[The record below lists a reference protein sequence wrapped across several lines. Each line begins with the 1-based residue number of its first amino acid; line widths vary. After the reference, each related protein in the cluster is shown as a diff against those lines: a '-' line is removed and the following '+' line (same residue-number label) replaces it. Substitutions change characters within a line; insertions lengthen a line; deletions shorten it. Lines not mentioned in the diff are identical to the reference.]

1 MLNTFFQ
8 KSKGSFFIASFLFS
22 IGIIFFL
29 LAQSS
34 LPIHEGQRFGNI
46 PLERKIEKL
55 IELEKKEGIDAIFL
69 GASTVDFGISAK
81 VFSEEVTAATGK
93 KFVAFNFGTGGGD
106 YFVLPDFVKIIEL
119 HSKPKF
125 YFIQAPL
132 LTAANP
138 KVISNSP
145 FRVILRD
152 SQVGKFLDSVYL
164 FEIMNR
170 IWNLEGISKM
180 PSLRSKIITGKIQ
193 KAPTTN
199 SDLYSMNE
207 YGDSISYNHIDLNQ
221 GKDLVDKAKKYF
233 RYSAIPNVMEQYPL
247 SRDTKAYSIHFKP
260 EYINLFLSGFGE
272 IKRQTKNAKSEMIL
286 ISFPYVAIESTFDVF
301 EELKIFNRKLDFYI
315 GEISSRLNLKYLNA
329 RDDLHLRTWHVQDD
343 THYNTY
349 AAEIIGKKLAE
360 KFLNQSLPKEPEA
373 SADALFALEKDK
385 NLGRSTAIIRSPS
398 SLEKNFLVLK
408 YLQNANTRILP
419 SKKEN
424 VNIALRLEKNIS
436 RIFKVERLDNNTFG
450 VKIPENLLKTNAL
463 YAVDLASESMQSLG
477 MPLESYHWE
486 KK

>member
-1 MLNTFFQ
+1 LLKLNDLRSKKILAFTTPVVLCLVFFYFGL
-8 KSKGSFFIASFLFS
+8 KYSKIP
-22 IGIIFFL
+22 
-29 LAQSS
+29 S
-34 LPIHEGQRFGNI
+34 LEGQKFGSI
-46 PLERKIEKL
+46 PLEKKIQKL
-55 IELEKKEGIDAIFL
+55 IDLEKTVGIDAIFL

-106 YFVLPDFVKIIEL
+106 YFVLPDFVRIIEL
-119 HSKPKF
+119 YSNPKF
-125 YFIQAPL
+125 YFIQLPL
-132 LTAANP
+132 LTTANP

-152 SQVGKFLDSVYL
+152 SQVGKFLDSMFL
-164 FEIMNR
+164 LEIMNGL
-170 IWNLEGISKM
+170 WNLEGISKI
-180 PSLRSKIITGKIQ
+180 PNLRSKIVVGKIQ
-193 KAPTTN
+193 KAPVTN

-221 GKDLVDKAKKYF
+221 GKYLVDKAKKYF
-233 RYSAIPNVMEQYPL
+233 QYSFLPGVDQYPL

-272 IKRQTKNAKSEMIL
+272 IKRQTKNSKLEMIL
-286 ISFPYVAIESTFDVF
+286 ISFPFVALESTLEVF
-301 EELKIFNRKLDFYI
+301 EELKIFNLKLDFYL
-315 GEISSRLNLKYLNA
+315 GEISSRLNMKYLNA
-329 RDDLHLRTWHVQDD
+329 RENLKLHTWHVQDD

-373 SADALFALEKDK
+373 NADALFELEKDK
-385 NLGRSTAIIRSPS
+385 NLGQWTAIIRSPS
-398 SLEKNFLVLK
+398 SLEKNILVLK

-419 SKKEN
+419 SKQEN
-424 VNIALRLEKNIS
+424 VNIILRLEKNIS

>member
-8 KSKGSFFIASFLFS
+8 KSKGSFFIASFLLS
-22 IGIIFFL
+22 VGIIFFL

-34 LPIHEGQRFGNI
+34 LPIHEGQTFGNI

-55 IELEKKEGIDAIFL
+55 IELEEKEGIDAIFL

-106 YFVLPDFVKIIEL
+106 YFVLPDLVKIIEL
-119 HSKPKF
+119 YSKPRF

-132 LTAANP
+132 LSAANQ
-138 KVISNSP
+138 KTVSNAP
-145 FRVILRD
+145 LRLILRE
-152 SQVGKFLDSVYL
+152 SSVGKFLDSECL
-164 FEIMNR
+164 FEIMNAF
-170 IWNLEGISKM
+170 WSLSFVSKI
-180 PSLRSKIITGKIQ
+180 PNLRSKIITRKLE
-193 KAPTTN
+193 KSPATN
-199 SDLYSMNE
+199 SDQYLLNE
-207 YGDSISYNHIDLNQ
+207 YGDSISYNYIYLNQ
-221 GKDLVDKAKKYF
+221 GNDLVDQAKKYF
-233 RYSAIPNVMEQYPL
+233 QNSFLPHGMAQYPL
-247 SRDTKAYSIHFKP
+247 ARDTEVYGIYFKP
-260 EYINLFLSGFGE
+260 KLIDPFLDSGFGE
-272 IKRQTKNAKSEMIL
+272 IKRQTKNAKTEMIL
-286 ISFPYVAIESTFDVF
+286 ISFPFIALESTFESS
-301 EELKIFNRKLDFYI
+301 EELNQFNRKLDFYF
-315 GEISSRLNLKYLNA
+315 GEISSKLSIKYLNA

-436 RIFKVERLDNNTFG
+436 RIFKVERLDNSTFG
-450 VKIPENLLKTNAL
+450 VKIPESLLKTNAL
-463 YAVDLASESMQSLG
+463 YAVDLVDASMQSLG
-477 MPLESYHWE
+477 MPLETYHWE
-486 KK
+486 

>member
-1 MLNTFFQ
+1 ME
-8 KSKGSFFIASFLFS
+8 SFVFIA
-22 IGIIFFL
+22 
-29 LAQSS
+29 
-34 LPIHEGQRFGNI
+34 
-46 PLERKIEKL
+46 
-55 IELEKKEGIDAIFL
+55 
-69 GASTVDFGISAK
+69 
-81 VFSEEVTAATGK
+81 
-93 KFVAFNFGTGGGD
+93 
-106 YFVLPDFVKIIEL
+106 Y
-119 HSKPKF
+119 
-125 YFIQAPL
+125 
-132 LTAANP
+132 
-138 KVISNSP
+138 
-145 FRVILRD
+145 
-152 SQVGKFLDSVYL
+152 
-164 FEIMNR
+164 
-170 IWNLEGISKM
+170 
-180 PSLRSKIITGKIQ
+180 
-193 KAPTTN
+193 
-199 SDLYSMNE
+199 
-207 YGDSISYNHIDLNQ
+207 
-221 GKDLVDKAKKYF
+221 
-233 RYSAIPNVMEQYPL
+233 
-247 SRDTKAYSIHFKP
+247 FKP

-373 SADALFALEKDK
+373 NADALFELEKDK
-385 NLGRSTAIIRSPS
+385 NLGQWTAIIRSPS
-398 SLEKNFLVLK
+398 SLEKNILVLK

-419 SKKEN
+419 LKKEN
-424 VNIALRLEKNIS
+424 VNIFLRLEKNIS